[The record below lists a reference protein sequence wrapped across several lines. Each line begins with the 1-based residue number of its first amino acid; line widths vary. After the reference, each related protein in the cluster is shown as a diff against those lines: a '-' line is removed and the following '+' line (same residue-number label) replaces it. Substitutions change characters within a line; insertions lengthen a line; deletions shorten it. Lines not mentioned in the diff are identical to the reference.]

1 MRVLLVGEAAEHE
14 ADLRPHLDPAV
25 EVVALPA
32 EAATTDAHDDAIDVD
47 DVVVSL
53 RLRRNGA
60 PLPPFRLL
68 HVPGAGLDGI
78 DLDAL
83 DPRTTVAN
91 VYEHEI
97 PIAEFVLARLL
108 EWEIRAADMQAA
120 FGPDT
125 WARTYRRRA
134 EHGELHGRSLGIAG
148 YGRIGRAIAA
158 RAAAFG
164 MRVVAVDDHAAGH
177 DHAQVLPTSRLP
189 DVAAGADRFV
199 VACPLTDDT
208 RGMVDAALLDRMPSD
223 AVLVNVSRA
232 EIVDEDA
239 LWHALRHNSIGGAI
253 LDVWYRY
260 PSPADPT
267 PAPAAHPFWELPHAW
282 CTPHSSAWTR
292 SLARRRYAVIAD
304 NVERLASGRP
314 LRNTVRTGVEADADR
329 ACSRRST

>member
-1 MRVLLVGEAAEHE
+1 MRILLVGEAAEHE
-14 ADLRPHLDPAV
+14 SDLRPHLDPSV
-25 EVVALPA
+25 EIVALPA

-60 PLPPFRLL
+60 LLPPFRLL

-83 DPRTTVAN
+83 DPRTDVAN
-91 VYEHEI
+91 VFEHEI

-120 FGPDT
+120 FDPDT
-125 WARTYRRRA
+125 WAATYRHRV

-148 YGRIGRAIAA
+148 YGRIGRAIAT

-164 MRVVAVDDHAAGH
+164 MRVTAVDDHAPAH
-177 DHAQVLPTSRLP
+177 DHLQVLPTSRLT
-189 DVAAGADRFV
+189 DVAAGSDRFV
-199 VACPLTDDT
+199 VACPLTEQT
-208 RGMVDAALLDRMPSD
+208 HGMVDAAFLAAMPSD
-223 AVLVNVSRA
+223 AVLVNISRA
-232 EIVDEDA
+232 EVVDENALWDA
-239 LWHALRHNSIGGAI
+239 LCHNTIGGAI

-260 PSPADPT
+260 PSAADPA
-267 PAPAAHPFWELPHAW
+267 PAPAAHPFWELPNAW

-314 LRNTVRTGVEADADR
+314 LRNTVRTGVA
-329 ACSRRST
+329 SSKRSTR